1 VAIGCSRW
9 TAAGCCCGWTAA
21 GAELAQPAKPALA
34 EAGAEAGATYFPP
47 TTTNPLP
54 CVVITTGS
62 DPGVNGWY
70 PPSFVHPLPVVMV

>member
-1 VAIGCSRW
+1 MRSGSIGR
-9 TAAGCCCGWTAA
+9 
-21 GAELAQPAKPALA
+21 ELAKPAKPAQPAKPAKPALA
-34 EAGAEAGATYFPP
+34 EAGAEAGAKAGATYFPP